1 MPASAK
7 KRGRQEEAEA
17 DWCTVVAELVVG
29 ELGLIT
35 TSNRAKN
42 TVSFAVRTGT
52 RVDHRFFDE
61 LPRGS
66 YCSATGAMTIVISCM
81 HKVKRIESAPT
92 PPLNVSIPTAFEE
105 HRQTISERL
114 QWSAQRATIRQVKPY
129 KLVTQKAFHK
139 LLVIANLECGSRFT
153 PRATDFD
160 YWLERGSG
168 GWMLV
173 SVIEL

>member
-1 MPASAK
+1 MGAE
-7 KRGRQEEAEA
+7 GAEA
-17 DWCTVVAELVVG
+17 DWCAVVAELVAG
-29 ELGLIT
+29 GLGLIA

-42 TVSFAVRTGT
+42 TVSAAVTTGT
-52 RVDHRFFDE
+52 RFDHRFFDE

-66 YCSATGAMTIVISCM
+66 YCSTAGPSQIVISRTN
-81 HKVKRIESAPT
+81 KAKRVESALA
-92 PPLNVSIPTAFEE
+92 PPLDVSIPSAFEE

-114 QWSAQRATIRQVKPY
+114 QWAAQRATIRKVRPY
-129 KLVTQKAFHK
+129 KLVTQKAFCK

-173 SVIEL
+173 SAIEL